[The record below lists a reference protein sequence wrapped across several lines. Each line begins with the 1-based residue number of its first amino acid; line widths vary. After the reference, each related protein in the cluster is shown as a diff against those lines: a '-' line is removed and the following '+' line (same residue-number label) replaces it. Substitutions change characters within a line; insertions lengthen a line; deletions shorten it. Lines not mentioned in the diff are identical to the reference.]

1 MKIKSFIDKTISF
14 IANSLRST
22 APESS
27 KRLFGALGFVVS
39 MVYIAVWEHSLIETL
54 LYVSAALLGLEA
66 VTGIFNKTTTK

>member
-1 MKIKSFIDKTISF
+1 MKKNTFLNKVVSF

-27 KRLFGALGFVVS
+27 KRIFGALGFLVS
-39 MVYIAVWEHSLIETL
+39 MIYIAIWAHPLIETL

-66 VTGIFNKTTTK
+66 VTGIFNKTTKK